1 MLAGFTVDDPAIVLL
16 GRETIYRDGKRVG
29 WLSSAGWGYTVGR
42 NIGFGYV
49 RDAENG
55 VDSDF
60 VMSGRYELEV
70 ATERVPADV
79 FLKPLYDPDM
89 QRIKA

>member
-1 MLAGFTVDDPAIVLL
+1 MLL

-29 WLSSAGWGYTVGR
+29 WLSSAGWGYTVGK

-55 VDSDF
+55 VDADF

-79 FLKPLYDPDM
+79 FLKPLYDPEM